1 MQNIKTMGVFKQIKN
16 KALAVNEKAAK
27 KVDKQHL
34 KMKKSLKEQKA
45 LVKNDTRQKYQN
57 IIDAAA
63 AERKITI
70 QYDETKLTPGNK
82 AKRVRTV
89 WNDEDD
95 KSLKRYKNQNKSWK
109 KISELLD
116 NKPISACMYRYKNVK

>member
-1 MQNIKTMGVFKQIKN
+1 MGVFKQTKN

-34 KMKKSLKEQKA
+34 KMKNSIKQQQK
-45 LVKNDTRQKYQN
+45 LVKNDALQKYQN
-57 IIDAAA
+57 IIDAAAA

-70 QYDETKLTPGNK
+70 QYDETKLTPVNK

-89 WNDEDD
+89 WTEEDD

-116 NKPISACMYRYKNVK
+116 NKPISACMYRYKNIK

>member
-1 MQNIKTMGVFKQIKN
+1 MGVFKQTKN

-34 KMKKSLKEQKA
+34 KMKNSIKQQQK
-45 LVKNDTRQKYQN
+45 LVKNDALQKYQN
-57 IIDAAA
+57 IIDAAAAA

-70 QYDETKLTPGNK
+70 QYDETKLTPVNK

-89 WNDEDD
+89 WTEEDD

-116 NKPISACMYRYKNVK
+116 NKPISACMYRYKNIK

>member
-1 MQNIKTMGVFKQIKN
+1 MGVFKQTKN

-34 KMKKSLKEQKA
+34 KMKNSIKQQQK
-45 LVKNDTRQKYQN
+45 LVKNDALQKYQK
-57 IIDAAA
+57 IIDDEAAA
-63 AERKITI
+63 VSERKITI
-70 QYDETKLTPGNK
+70 QYDETKLTPVNK

-116 NKPISACMYRYKNVK
+116 NKPISACMYRYKIIK

>member
-1 MQNIKTMGVFKQIKN
+1 MGVFKQTKN

-34 KMKKSLKEQKA
+34 KMKNSIKQQQK
-45 LVKNDTRQKYQN
+45 LVKNDALQKYQN
-57 IIDAAA
+57 IIDAAAAA

-70 QYDETKLTPGNK
+70 QYDETKLTPVNK
-82 AKRVRTV
+82 ATRVRTV
-89 WNDEDD
+89 WTEEDD

-116 NKPISACMYRYKNVK
+116 NKPISACMYRYKNIK